1 MCGFDRSPHPSFGD
15 RIRHDAFDD
24 VGGHVICEVV
34 VEANAQARRSRID
47 VNTQGAASMPHSFGA
62 AVSDAG
68 LKDDFDPLARRK
80 FPVAAL
86 KQRVDK
92 HTVETIELSRIKVS
106 IDEHDVS
113 NGDLT
118 DIAET
123 KIACTSLDRGRARVC
138 LDRVKSETVPT
149 GHWLRL

>member
-1 MCGFDRSPHPSFGD
+1 
-15 RIRHDAFDD
+15 
-24 VGGHVICEVV
+24 
-34 VEANAQARRSRID
+34 
-47 VNTQGAASMPHSFGA
+47 MPHSFGA

-68 LKDDFDPLARRK
+68 LEDDFDRLARRK
-80 FPVAAL
+80 FPVAPL

-118 DIAET
+118 DLAET

-149 GHWLRL
+149 GHRRDCRELHTTPVKFVQKVCLHDVGEESSPRQPDTHHC